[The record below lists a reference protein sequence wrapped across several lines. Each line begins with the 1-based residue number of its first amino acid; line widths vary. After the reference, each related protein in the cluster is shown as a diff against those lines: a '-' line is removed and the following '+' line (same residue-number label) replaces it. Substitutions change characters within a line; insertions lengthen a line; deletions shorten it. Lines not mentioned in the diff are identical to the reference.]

1 MTMEGL
7 TILDKVIDSMVVV
20 QPIIPLIILNHDNI
34 RINLLRITVH
44 VVNYMAVGIVYF
56 LDQQ

>member
-20 QPIIPLIILNHDNI
+20 QPIIPLIILNLDNI

-44 VVNYMAVGIVYF
+44 GVNYMAVGIVYF

>member
-1 MTMEGL
+1 MEGL

-20 QPIIPLIILNHDNI
+20 QPIIPLIILNLDNI

-44 VVNYMAVGIVYF
+44 GVNYMAVGIVYF

>member
-7 TILDKVIDSMVVV
+7 TVLDKVIDSMVVV
-20 QPIIPLIILNHDNI
+20 QPIIPLIILNLDNI